1 MKKVVI
7 TICALGLVHLGL
19 SAQKKSRSCPFISGV
34 DVIMEVMSLMEQL

>member
-19 SAQKKSRSCPFISGV
+19 SAQKNQGV
-34 DVIMEVMSLMEQL
+34 VGQS